1 MILLGGCY
9 GYYPAVAPTPVGR
22 DVQVTLSD
30 SGSFALAR
38 QIGPSTEAID
48 GRLASDSGGAI
59 VLSVTGVRR
68 RDGSEIDWKGERV
81 TVPRPIVIKVEERRF
96 SRGRTL
102 LFAGALAIGLVG
114 TRQALGGSGF
124 SFFGNGQSTQ
134 GGAK

>member
-48 GRLASDSGGAI
+48 GRLASDSGGSI

-68 RDGSEIDWKGERV
+68 RDGSEIDWRGERWRNADSLV
-81 TVPRPIVIKVEERRF
+81 DEPCCSLARSRSASSEPGRRWEAPVSVSSATASRTRAER
-96 SRGRTL
+96 SK
-102 LFAGALAIGLVG
+102 AL
-114 TRQALGGSGF
+114 SE
-124 SFFGNGQSTQ
+124 S
-134 GGAK
+134 